1 MSDTTYDLIV
11 IGGGPGG
18 YEAALHA
25 AKLGLKTA
33 LVEERQLGGTCL
45 NRGCIPTKTLL
56 HAAELYDQTKKMG
69 MFGLSADHIYFDV
82 KKMHGRKDEV
92 LDKLRDGIAMLLKK
106 AKVDVFQGRGR
117 VEGPG
122 RVSVAA
128 AGDVTAAAAGNAAA
142 AGETPCEL
150 STKNILIATGAAP
163 RKPPIPGAGGAS
175 VYTSDELLAE
185 RETLFDR
192 LIIIG
197 GGVIGCEFA
206 TVYNALGSQVV
217 ILEAE
222 SRILPLM
229 DREISQ
235 SLAMSLKKKGV
246 EIHTGAKVTGIVEGI
261 SENDMHCR
269 YVEKDVEQKASGDCV
284 LISIGRA
291 PNTTGLFAEGLAE
304 DVSAASALSAS
315 ASSAYGKPSASGAD
329 ISAESAEEAADRD
342 GVSSAGIRLDRGFV
356 VVDDHYETGIPGIYA
371 IGDVIGGIQLAH
383 VAAAEGTT
391 AVEYMAGVKP
401 SKDLKVVPSCI
412 YTKPEIASVGLTAD
426 EAKARGVAVK
436 TGKYS
441 MLANGKSIIEEQE
454 RGFVKVV
461 FREEDDVIV
470 GAQLMC
476 ARATD
481 LVTELSLAISAGLTR
496 EQVNAVIHPHPT
508 FSEGIGEAVRG

>member
-1 MSDTTYDLIV
+1 MTEPNERRYDLIV
-11 IGGGPGG
+11 IGAGPGG

-25 AKLGLKTA
+25 AGLGLSTA
-33 LVEERQLGGTCL
+33 IVESRQLGGTCL

-69 MFGLSADHIYFDV
+69 LFGLSADNVYFDV
-82 KKMHGRKDEV
+82 EKMHERKDEV
-92 LDKLRDGIAMLLKK
+92 LDKLRGGIAMLLKK
-106 AKVDVFQGRGR
+106 AKVDVFQGKGR
-117 VEGPG
+117 VEAKGL
-122 RVSVAA
+122 VSVTDGSAEGA
-128 AGDVTAAAAGNAAA
+128 ERS
-142 AGETPCEL
+142 ETL
-150 STKNILIATGAAP
+150 LHTKNILIATGASP
-163 RKPPIPGAGGAS
+163 KKPPIPGADAFS

-185 RETLFDR
+185 RQKLFDR

-206 TVYNALGSQVV
+206 TVYSALGSQVV

-229 DREISQ
+229 DKEISQ

-246 EIHTGAKVTGIVEGI
+246 EIHTGAMVSQIVEGV

-269 YVEKDVEQKASGDCV
+269 YTEKEKEEKASGDCV

-291 PNTTGLFAEGLAE
+291 PNTAGLFAEGLT
-304 DVSAASALSAS
+304 AAAGQEQSP
-315 ASSAYGKPSASGAD
+315 GGERPNGGD
-329 ISAESAEEAADRD
+329 PEAK
-342 GVSSAGIRLDRGFV
+342 VLLDRGFIR
-356 VVDDHYETGIPGIYA
+356 VDEHFETGIPGIYA

-383 VAAAEGTT
+383 VAAAEGTG
-391 AVEYMAGVKP
+391 AVEYIAGVKP
-401 SKDLKVVPSCI
+401 SKDLNVVPSCI

-426 EAKARGVAVK
+426 EAKQRGIAVK
-436 TGKYS
+436 SSKYS

-454 RGFVKVV
+454 RGFVKVIY
-461 FREEDDVIV
+461 REEDEVIV

-508 FSEGIGEAVRG
+508 FSEGIGEAVKG